1 MKILVTGGDGQ
12 LGNALRKFA
21 GDYQDHVFSFIDI
34 HDLDL
39 TDSTRMDTYLT
50 EYNPNVLINC
60 AAYTA
65 VDKAESEPE
74 RAMAVNAMVPGE
86 MAKICAN
93 TGIRLVHIST
103 DYVFDGK
110 SFIPYKENDPV
121 NPVSVYA
128 KSKMEGETR
137 ILQENVRGIIIR
149 TSWLYSE
156 YGQNFVKTILKKG
169 KELGKLRVVYDQVGS
184 PTYAGDLAKAILDIL
199 PEVAATNS
207 MEIYHYADEGV
218 ISWFDFAHAI
228 IEISGIQCV
237 LDPIESKDFSASA
250 TRPPYSVFNK
260 ARFKKR
266 FGITIPYWRTS
277 LEECIGNMPEFMNM
291 NKQ

>member
-21 GDYQDHVFSFIDI
+21 GDYKGHVFSFIDI

-39 TDSTRMDTYLT
+39 TDSFRMATYFADHK
-50 EYNPNVLINC
+50 PHVLINC

-74 RAMAVNAMVPGE
+74 KAMAVNAIVPGE
-86 MAKICAN
+86 MAKICSKA
-93 TGIRLVHIST
+93 GIRLVHIST

-110 SFIPYKENDPV
+110 SFTPYKENDPV

-128 KSKMEGETR
+128 KSKMEGEVR

-169 KELGKLRVVYDQVGS
+169 KELGKLRVVYDQVGG
-184 PTYAGDLAKAILDIL
+184 PTYAGDLARAILDIL

-207 MEIYHYADEGV
+207 MDIYHYADEGV
-218 ISWFDFAHAI
+218 ISWFDLAHAI
-228 IEISGIQCV
+228 IEISGIQCI
-237 LDPIESKDFSASA
+237 LEPIESKDFPTPA
-250 TRPPYSVFNK
+250 TRPSYSVFNK
-260 ARFKKR
+260 TRFKER

-277 LEECIGNMPEFMNM
+277 LEKCIGNMHEFMNM
-291 NKQ
+291 N

>member
-21 GDYQDHVFSFIDI
+21 GDYKGHVFSFIDI

-39 TDSTRMDTYLT
+39 TDSFRMATYFADHK
-50 EYNPNVLINC
+50 PHVLINC

-74 RAMAVNAMVPGE
+74 KAMAVNAIVPGE
-86 MAKICAN
+86 MAKICSKA
-93 TGIRLVHIST
+93 GIRMVHIST

-110 SFIPYKENDPV
+110 SFTPYRENDPV

-128 KSKMEGETR
+128 KSKMEGEVR

-169 KELGKLRVVYDQVGS
+169 KELGKLRVVYDQVGG
-184 PTYAGDLAKAILDIL
+184 PTYAGDLARAILDIL

-207 MEIYHYADEGV
+207 MDIYHYADEGV
-218 ISWFDFAHAI
+218 ISWFDLAHAI
-228 IEISGIQCV
+228 IEISGIQCI
-237 LDPIESKDFSASA
+237 LEPIESKDFPTPA
-250 TRPPYSVFNK
+250 TRPSYSVFNK
-260 ARFKKR
+260 TRFKER

-277 LEECIGNMPEFMNM
+277 LEKCIGNMHEFMNM
-291 NKQ
+291 N

>member
-1 MKILVTGGDGQ
+1 MKILVTGSEGQ
-12 LGNALRKFA
+12 LGNALKKFS
-21 GDYQDHVFSFIDI
+21 GDYKDHVFTFIDI

-39 TDSTRMDTYLT
+39 TDSSGMAAYLT
-50 EYNPNVLINC
+50 EHKPHILINC

-74 RAMAVNAMVPGE
+74 KAMAVNAIVPGE
-86 MAKICAN
+86 MAKICAKYR
-93 TGIRLVHIST
+93 IRLIHIST

-110 SFIPYKENDPV
+110 SYIPYKETDPV
-121 NPVSVYA
+121 HPVSVYS
-128 KSKMEGETR
+128 KSKLEGETR
-137 ILQENVRGIIIR
+137 ILQENVKGVIIR

-169 KELGKLRVVYDQVGS
+169 KELGKLKVVYDQIGG
-184 PTYAGDLAKAILDIL
+184 PTYAGDLARVILSIL
-199 PEVAATNS
+199 AEVASTGS

-228 IEISGIQCV
+228 IEISEINCI
-237 LDPIESKDFSASA
+237 LEPIESKDFPSPAA
-250 TRPPYSVFNK
+250 RPAYSVFNK
-260 ARFKKR
+260 ARIKER

-277 LEECIGNMPEFMNM
+277 LKECIDNMPEFIDI

>member
-21 GDYQDHVFSFIDI
+21 GDYKGHVFSFIDI

-39 TDSTRMDTYLT
+39 TDSFRMATYFA
-50 EYNPNVLINC
+50 EHKPHVLINC

-74 RAMAVNAMVPGE
+74 KAMAVNAIVPGE
-86 MAKICAN
+86 MAKICSKA
-93 TGIRLVHIST
+93 GIRLVHIST

-110 SFIPYKENDPV
+110 SFTPYKENDPV

-128 KSKMEGETR
+128 KSKMEGEVR

-169 KELGKLRVVYDQVGS
+169 KELGKLRVVYDQVGG
-184 PTYAGDLAKAILDIL
+184 PTYAGDLARAILDIL

-207 MEIYHYADEGV
+207 MDIYHYADEGV
-218 ISWFDFAHAI
+218 ISWFDLAHAI
-228 IEISGIQCV
+228 IEISGIQCI
-237 LDPIESKDFSASA
+237 LEPIESKDFPTPA
-250 TRPPYSVFNK
+250 TRPSYSVFNK
-260 ARFKKR
+260 TRFKER

-277 LEECIGNMPEFMNM
+277 LEKCIGNMHEFMNM
-291 NKQ
+291 N